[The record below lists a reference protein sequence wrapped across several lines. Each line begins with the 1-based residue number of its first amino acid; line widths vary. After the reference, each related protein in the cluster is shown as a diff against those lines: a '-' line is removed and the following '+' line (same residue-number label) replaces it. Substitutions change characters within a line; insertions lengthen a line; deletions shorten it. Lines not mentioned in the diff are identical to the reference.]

1 MELYGRGEGNDQ
13 TGILTNMKLEK
24 DEQIARLFLAFS
36 HWLFREFKEFKE
48 SLISLNSL
56 ISLISKKFRIYETL

>member
-36 HWLFREFKEFKE
+36 HLVFREVKEFREFREISNLSNFPNFKE
-48 SLISLNSL
+48 I
-56 ISLISKKFRIYETL
+56 

>member
-1 MELYGRGEGNDQ
+1 
-13 TGILTNMKLEK
+13 MKLEK

-56 ISLISKKFRIYETL
+56 NSLISKKFRIYETL